1 MDKLLHLIKSREKH
15 EWIIAAA
22 VCFCLIIGM
31 FYIFNAKDDGK
42 AIGETKIKETASF
55 VSSTTHGDLKSYFTN
70 QINKQIKEQN
80 VVVKNVEEKL
90 DSIVSTRDKELEEL
104 KQQNQLLEG
113 RLNELTNN
121 KEHGAMNS
129 VKSAS
134 DIDLSR
140 ESKGLTREQM
150 AFDSE
155 AIPSQ
160 YSGQYGLPRLPV
172 VKDNQ
177 QALDAPSHEI
187 EVVSVNLS
195 NNTAKFKNVNSYV
208 PAGTYAKAVVIGGVD
223 ANTEVNGGNA
233 QTRVVTIRILDN
245 GSIPGGHT
253 SILKNCTL
261 LASAYGVASSER
273 VALRGERLT
282 CVAASG
288 DVLETDITA
297 SIYGSDGR
305 QDVRG
310 RMVYPESKLLSRAFV
325 AGSLSGIGSG
335 VANSF
340 STQSLSPLGATATV
354 PGADIF
360 KYGAA
365 QGFSK
370 GLDKL
375 ADYYIKRAEQL
386 QPVVQLGSGS
396 LVTVVIQRGFYLDG
410 KTHSEAATQN
420 PESLFDKDKDNT
432 DNNQRHEAKSALAN
446 LKETF

>member
-1 MDKLLHLIKSREKH
+1 MDKLLNLIKSREKH
-15 EWIIAAA
+15 EWLLVGVIA
-22 VCFCLIIGM
+22 FCLIIGM
-31 FYIFNAKDDGK
+31 FYVFNAKGDNQSLEVAK
-42 AIGETKIKETASF
+42 NKETTSF
-55 VSSTTHGDLKSYFTN
+55 VSSTEHGDLKSYFTN

-80 VVVKNVEEKL
+80 FVVKNVEEKL
-90 DSIVSTRDKELEEL
+90 DTALNTREKEVDEL
-104 KQQNQLLEG
+104 KKQNQILEDK
-113 RLNELTNN
+113 LNELMNKIERGAITTNISLPN
-121 KEHGAMNS
+121 Q
-129 VKSAS
+129 
-134 DIDLSR
+134 
-140 ESKGLTREQM
+140 SKGLGGEQV
-150 AFDSE
+150 AFDPD

-160 YSGQYGLPRLPV
+160 YSGQYNLPPLPS
-172 VKDNQ
+172 VKNSQ
-177 QALDAPSHEI
+177 QALSMPSDEI
-187 EVVSVNLS
+187 ELVSANLT

-208 PAGTYAKAVVIGGVD
+208 PAGTYSKAVVIGGVD
-223 ANTEVNGGNA
+223 ANTEVGGGNA
-233 QTRVVTIRILDN
+233 QTRVVTIRIIDN
-245 GSIPGGHT
+245 GKIPGGHT
-253 SILKNCTL
+253 SILKDCTL

-310 RMVYPESKLLSRAFV
+310 RMVYPESKLLTRAFV
-325 AGSLSGIGSG
+325 AGSLSGIGNG

-340 STQSLSPLGATATV
+340 STQSISPLGATSTI
-354 PGADIF
+354 PSADIF

-365 QGFSK
+365 QGVGK

-410 KTHSEAATQN
+410 KTHSEAPTQN
-420 PESLFDKDKDNT
+420 PESPFGNKNSG
-432 DNNQRHEAKSALAN
+432 NNDRIEAKSALAN
-446 LKETF
+446 LKETVE